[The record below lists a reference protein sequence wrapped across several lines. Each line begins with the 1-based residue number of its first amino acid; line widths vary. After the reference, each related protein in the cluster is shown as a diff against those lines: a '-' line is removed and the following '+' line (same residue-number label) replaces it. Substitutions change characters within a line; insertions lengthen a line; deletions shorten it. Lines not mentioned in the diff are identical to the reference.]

1 MFLFDTNLI
10 KTNGI
15 GKKNFLI
22 FAFFEILRKSGFHSL
37 ERLRRH
43 GAVAEQARRA
53 ERERAAERRAL
64 FFSLGDVKTLAA
76 GEKVRSEK
84 NKIEIGRNK
93 KVGTE
98 LAIFYAAK
106 P

>member
-10 KTNGI
+10 KIGEI

-22 FAFFEILRKSGFHSL
+22 FDSLFFEIFWKANLHSL

-43 GAVAEQARRA
+43 GAVAKQARRA

-64 FFSLGDVKTLAA
+64 FCSLGDVKKHWLL
-76 GEKVRSEK
+76 EKKSVLK
-84 NKIEIGRNK
+84 NKIIK
-93 KVGTE
+93 
-98 LAIFYAAK
+98 F
-106 P
+106 

>member
-15 GKKNFLI
+15 GKENFLI
-22 FAFFEILRKSGFHSL
+22 FAFFEILRKAGLHSL

-64 FFSLGDVKTLAA
+64 FFSLGDVKKHWLL
-76 GEKVRSEK
+76 EKKSVL
-84 NKIEIGRNK
+84 K
-93 KVGTE
+93 KVKLKLE
-98 LAIFYAAK
+98 
-106 P
+106 